1 MYVYIL
7 KCNDSRYYI
16 GVTNNL
22 ERRILEHQSG
32 INPNCF
38 TYKRRPVELVFFE
51 KFTTPTDAIVF
62 EKKLK
67 GWSTAKKEALITSN
81 WERLHELAKCKNT
94 TSHELHKASLDSAR
108 DDKKG

>member
-7 KCNDSRYYI
+7 KCKDERYYI

-22 ERRILEHQSG
+22 ERRMVEHQSG

-38 TYKRRPVELVFFE
+38 TYKRRPLELIFFE
-51 KFTTPTDAIVF
+51 RFTNPTDAIAF

-67 GWSTAKKEALITSN
+67 GWSTAKKAALIEQN
-81 WERLHELAKCKNT
+81 WNKLSELSKCKNR
-94 TSHELHKASLDSAR
+94 TSHELYNLIPRLRSE
-108 DDKKG
+108 